1 MLNQIHSDPRWYVIN
16 THSRQEERADSNF
29 KAWRIETFAP
39 KLKKRV
45 RNMFGQRPGYKIVPM
60 FPGYIFARFDAGKL
74 LHKIRFTRGV
84 CSVVSFG
91 GQPTPVDDYI
101 IRTLKERANE
111 EGLVNLYDDIEP
123 GSKVTIVAG
132 PFKDFTG
139 VFERHLNDAQRV
151 MILMQTV
158 NYQTHVVLE
167 RELVQRV

>member
-1 MLNQIHSDPRWYVIN
+1 
-16 THSRQEERADSNF
+16 
-29 KAWRIETFAP
+29 
-39 KLKKRV
+39 
-45 RNMFGQRPGYKIVPM
+45 
-60 FPGYIFARFDAGKL
+60 

-91 GQPTPVDDYI
+91 GDPTPVDDYI
-101 IRTLKERANE
+101 IRTLKERANG
-111 EGLVNLYDDIEP
+111 EGLVNLYDELEP
-123 GSKVTIVAG
+123 GNKVTIVAG

-139 VFERHLNDAQRV
+139 VFERNVNDAQRV